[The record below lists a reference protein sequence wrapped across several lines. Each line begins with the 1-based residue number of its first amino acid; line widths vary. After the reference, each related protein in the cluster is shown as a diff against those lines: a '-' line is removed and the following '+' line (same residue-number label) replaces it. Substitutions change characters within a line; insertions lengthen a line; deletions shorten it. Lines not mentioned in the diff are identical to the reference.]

1 MAIEFGTMSNG
12 GIAMKKLA
20 NLFLYLF
27 LLTAIL
33 GIAAELQHPFLNL
46 PFFSTLEQ
54 ITWLICLASAT
65 LVYLGMGFNR
75 HLPKIILIPLF
86 LWLWW
91 KLIGYWPLENLLGDS
106 FRLYAAGG
114 QLLFGLAIL
123 SLNKQLNRKSLFL
136 VRSQFSGPPFSG
148 SNLLRFCL
156 ISLPVVPITLL
167 LISYSFVGQL
177 IDVNTGGFVQLKPNG
192 LYLTERIY
200 RQGEKHIRL
209 TGMIHLGQEDFYSE
223 LIESLDSSRTL
234 ILAEGV
240 SDNDG
245 RLKEHFSYG
254 KIADLL
260 GLESQEKISFPGRV
274 IESLDA
280 DHSDS
285 DHRDGP
291 DILRADIDLNQF
303 DPRTLEVLNALAK
316 YVLNS
321 DSLTEGYLEFNRW
334 AQDHIS
340 DDLEEVIMNDLIN
353 KRNRAVI
360 SYLPKA
366 LKKNDTIVIPRGA
379 LHMQGIEAMVK
390 KRGFRL
396 EASHSRLSIDFL
408 LLPYEK
414 IWE

>member
-1 MAIEFGTMSNG
+1 
-12 GIAMKKLA
+12 
-20 NLFLYLF
+20 
-27 LLTAIL
+27 
-33 GIAAELQHPFLNL
+33 
-46 PFFSTLEQ
+46 
-54 ITWLICLASAT
+54 
-65 LVYLGMGFNR
+65 
-75 HLPKIILIPLF
+75 
-86 LWLWW
+86 
-91 KLIGYWPLENLLGDS
+91 
-106 FRLYAAGG
+106 
-114 QLLFGLAIL
+114 
-123 SLNKQLNRKSLFL
+123 
-136 VRSQFSGPPFSG
+136 
-148 SNLLRFCL
+148 
-156 ISLPVVPITLL
+156 
-167 LISYSFVGQL
+167 
-177 IDVNTGGFVQLKPNG
+177 
-192 LYLTERIY
+192 
-200 RQGEKHIRL
+200 
-209 TGMIHLGQEDFYSE
+209 MIHLGQEDFYSE

-274 IESLDA
+274 IESLDT
-280 DHSDS
+280 DDSDS

-366 LKKNDTIVIPRGA
+366 LKKYDTIVIPWGA

-396 EASHSRLSIDFL
+396 EESHSRLSIDFL